1 MAASEAAAP
10 RVGSPV
16 PQDSTCMKTFP
27 DSSFFKERPAS
38 ELPSPAEIRALN
50 AESGDMRAESFGRP
64 SPVIVPSLGL
74 FVKYGADVT
83 VAEMETQIRMREL
96 LQGQVPIPEVFGW
109 AEDGGQTF
117 IYMSLVSGDTL
128 QARWGSMSESEREA
142 VCQKLRPMVN
152 AWRTLPQEGG
162 EPYVGSLGQR
172 PLNDIILSDRP
183 NFAGPFFGE
192 DAVQQFQGACGIA
205 IDENVPV
212 VFTHA
217 DICPPNILLTP
228 GPDPKVAAVIDWGQ
242 AGWYP
247 SYWEN
252 CKARLVQALP
262 YQFDP
267 LLQEEW
273 HAKYVP
279 MIMDTVDDE
288 KYYHPWFYF
297 GLSKAF

>member
-1 MAASEAAAP
+1 MFRPSTHWSGMRVTPPQQQSHVQPGSTAILLQPTTLSESRCLADAFRSALVKRRNSAMAASEAAAP

-162 EPYVGSLGQR
+162 EPYVGECSHR
-172 PLNDIILSDRP
+172 PVHSKEMYRLLIRI
-183 NFAGPFFGE
+183 
-192 DAVQQFQGACGIA
+192 C
-205 IDENVPV
+205 
-212 VFTHA
+212 FT
-217 DICPPNILLTP
+217 
-228 GPDPKVAAVIDWGQ
+228 
-242 AGWYP
+242 
-247 SYWEN
+247 
-252 CKARLVQALP
+252 
-262 YQFDP
+262 
-267 LLQEEW
+267 
-273 HAKYVP
+273 
-279 MIMDTVDDE
+279 
-288 KYYHPWFYF
+288 
-297 GLSKAF
+297 